1 MRTEP
6 AGEAGEQRLELV
18 RLLHHDKALRDG
30 AQRSETGRDTAA
42 VVAAVEQ
49 RALAVDD
56 LARDDAGRTRGAQRV
71 HLGGGERSAF
81 HDMALGVDRAERI
94 KREVAVGDAGELL
107 ADDRLV
113 AKLLSQRLGRQH
125 QRRVE
130 IQALGVEPPGDLH
143 GALVGTV
150 GEGRAEIAAELH
162 DRDILQIG
170 IGHDVGDRID
180 RLAPGDADPVAL
192 PDQFEE
198 HAGGEH
204 RHLGRGIDM
213 VAMRR
218 DPDGVEAESVLDLA
232 RHHVV
237 GEELRRGRDVD
248 DAGLARLAQIH
259 GDRRARN
266 VKLLRDLIL
275 PQAVR
280 IIEPR
285 GLVDDL
291 VCRSDCHSR
300 Q

>member
-1 MRTEP
+1 MTGSVAQLLR
-6 AGEAGEQRLELV
+6 ELF
-18 RLLHHDKALRDG
+18 
-30 AQRSETGRDTAA
+30 GR
-42 VVAAVEQ
+42 E
-49 RALAVDD
+49 
-56 LARDDAGRTRGAQRV
+56 
-71 HLGGGERSAF
+71 
-81 HDMALGVDRAERI
+81 
-94 KREVAVGDAGELL
+94 
-107 ADDRLV
+107 
-113 AKLLSQRLGRQH
+113 H

-143 GALVGTV
+143 RALVGTV

-162 DRDILQIG
+162 DGDVLQVG
-170 IGHDVGDRID
+170 IGHDVGDGID
-180 RLAPGDADPVAL
+180 GLAPGDADLVAL
-192 PDQFEE
+192 LDQFEE
-198 HAGGEH
+198 DAGGEH
-204 RHLGRGIDM
+204 RHLGGRIDM
-213 VAMRR
+213 VAMRG
-218 DPDGVEAESVLDLA
+218 DPDGVEAEGVLDLA

-259 GDRRARN
+259 GDGRARN

-291 VCRSDCHSR
+291 VCRSDCHIR